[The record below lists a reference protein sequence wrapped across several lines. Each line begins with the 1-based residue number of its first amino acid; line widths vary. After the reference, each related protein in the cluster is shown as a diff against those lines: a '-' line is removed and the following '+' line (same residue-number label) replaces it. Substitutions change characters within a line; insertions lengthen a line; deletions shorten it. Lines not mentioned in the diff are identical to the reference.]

1 MFLAIAPVVVEDPCD
16 PNPCGLNSRQ
26 RQIGDRCDCSCLPD
40 FIGSPPNCRSECTI
54 NPDCPSEKA
63 CITRR
68 CQDPCPGLC
77 GINAKCRVRN
87 HIPIC
92 VCNPGYIGDP
102 FSQCRLQTSELK
114 RWNGIKYNK
123 LIILATSPRPEIID
137 PCNPSPCGLNA
148 QCRAQNNAASCTCLP
163 GLKGNPYIECKP
175 ECTINQECP
184 LKLACI
190 TNKCADPC
198 PGLCGSHASCSVNNH
213 FPICQCDPGYTGDPF
228 SACYRKTTRKHYQ
241 LR

>member
-1 MFLAIAPVVVEDPCD
+1 MWDKCSMQSHKSHSKLYLHSRICRRSFLKLSKKGNTYVSFLVNVHYSQCIILAIAPVVFEDPCD

-102 FSQCRLQTSELK
+102 FSQCHFQTSK
-114 RWNGIKYNK
+114 IK
-123 LIILATSPRPEIID
+123 E
-137 PCNPSPCGLNA
+137 
-148 QCRAQNNAASCTCLP
+148 
-163 GLKGNPYIECKP
+163 
-175 ECTINQECP
+175 
-184 LKLACI
+184 
-190 TNKCADPC
+190 
-198 PGLCGSHASCSVNNH
+198 
-213 FPICQCDPGYTGDPF
+213 
-228 SACYRKTTRKHYQ
+228 
-241 LR
+241 